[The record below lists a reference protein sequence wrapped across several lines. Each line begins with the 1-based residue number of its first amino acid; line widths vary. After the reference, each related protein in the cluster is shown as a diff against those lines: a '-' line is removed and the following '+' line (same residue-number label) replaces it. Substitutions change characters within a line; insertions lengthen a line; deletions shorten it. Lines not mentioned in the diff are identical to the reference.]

1 MQEKAQMRIPI
12 LDLSVQ
18 YQQIAGEIQAA
29 VERVLNSQ
37 QFILGPEVRELER
50 EIAPYCQC
58 AEAVGC
64 ASGSDALLLALM
76 ACGIGPGDEVITT
89 PCSFFAT
96 VGSIVRLGAR
106 DVFVDIDEATFNI
119 NPSLVGEKITSR
131 TKAIV
136 P

>member
-50 EIAPYCQC
+50 EIAPYC
-58 AEAVGC
+58 
-64 ASGSDALLLALM
+64 
-76 ACGIGPGDEVITT
+76 
-89 PCSFFAT
+89 
-96 VGSIVRLGAR
+96 
-106 DVFVDIDEATFNI
+106 
-119 NPSLVGEKITSR
+119 
-131 TKAIV
+131 
-136 P
+136 

>member
-18 YQQIAGEIQAA
+18 YQQIAGEIEAA
-29 VERVLNSQ
+29 VTRVLNSQ

-64 ASGSDALLLALM
+64 ASGSDARF
-76 ACGIGPGDEVITT
+76 T
-89 PCSFFAT
+89 S
-96 VGSIVRLGAR
+96 VRLG
-106 DVFVDIDEATFNI
+106 
-119 NPSLVGEKITSR
+119 
-131 TKAIV
+131 
-136 P
+136 